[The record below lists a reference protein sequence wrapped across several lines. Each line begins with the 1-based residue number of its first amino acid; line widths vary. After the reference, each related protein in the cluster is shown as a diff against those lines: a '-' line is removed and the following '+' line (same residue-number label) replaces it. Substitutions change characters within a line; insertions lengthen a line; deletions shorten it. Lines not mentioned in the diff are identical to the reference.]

1 MDFLQRVQREE
12 EGKNLPAKS
21 VNLLTDFYRGYSEAV
36 GDEIERHEP
45 VLDAFLDKVIEHL
58 KTPYPFEPFHKQVT
72 ESFNYYQFGLDFF
85 GPLIKKEESQLLGS
99 KNIEKIATQIVSGDN
114 VILFANHQTEPD
126 PQLISVML
134 QEKYPQLS
142 QEMIFVAG
150 HRVTTDPLAVP
161 FSIGLNL
168 LCIYSKKHLEHPP
181 EKKEEKL
188 RHNQRAMKRM
198 SQLLAEGGK
207 CIYVAPSGGRD
218 RPNPQGKIEV
228 APFDP
233 QSIEM
238 FRLMAK
244 RSGRPTHFYP
254 LALATYALFPPPN
267 SVDKAI
273 GERRHSQRVPIGIA
287 FGPEVAMD
295 QDFNATDRKERRRHL
310 ATHIWSQ
317 VNQLYIK
324 IRATS

>member
-1 MDFLQRVQREE
+1 MNFLQRVLD
-12 EGKNLPAKS
+12 EGEKGRLPSPVVHQLKE
-21 VNLLTDFYRGYSEAV
+21 FYQGYSEAV
-36 GDEIERHEP
+36 GDEIGLHEP
-45 VLDAFLDKVIEHL
+45 VLDAFLDKVIECIQ
-58 KTPYPFEPFHKQVT
+58 TPYPFEHFHKMVT
-72 ESFNYYQFGLDFF
+72 EPFNYSQLGYQFF
-85 GPLIKKEESQLLGS
+85 GPLVKKEESRLQGTE
-99 KNIEKIATQIVSGDN
+99 NIDKIVAQIASGDN

-126 PQLISVML
+126 PQLIGVML
-134 QEKYPQLS
+134 QEKYPQLA

-168 LCIYSKKHLEHPP
+168 LCIYSKKHLDHPP
-181 EKKEEKL
+181 EDKAEKL
-188 RHNQRAMKRM
+188 RHNQATMKRM

-218 RPNPQGKIEV
+218 RPNSQGEVGV

-244 RSGRPTHFYP
+244 RSGRSTHFYP
-254 LALATYALFPPPN
+254 LALSTYALFPPPN
-267 SVDKAI
+267 HVDKAI

-287 FGPEVAMD
+287 FGSEISME
-295 QDFNATDRKERRRHL
+295 QEFNTTDRKERRQHL
-310 ATHIWSQ
+310 ATHIWQ
-317 VNQLYIK
+317 KVHDLYGK
-324 IRATS
+324 MSR